1 VATGARIQIDRAKGG
16 RTDKLRA
23 YAVVLDGVKVARVK
37 RGETCTIET
46 DAGHHEVRLAVD
58 WCRSPTVSFELAAGQ
73 EARLRCWPNAR
84 PLTILHRATLGRAN
98 YISLELAEVTQASM
112 I

>member
-1 VATGARIQIDRAKGG
+1 VTTGARIQIDRAKGG

-46 DAGHHEVRLAVD
+46 DAGHANLHDLDNAAPGSECVALPVSPSGPHTQRLAPGQFSAALSPA
-58 WCRSPTVSFELAAGQ
+58 RSGAPKTI
-73 EARLRCWPNAR
+73 RLRV
-84 PLTILHRATLGRAN
+84 AT
-98 YISLELAEVTQASM
+98 
-112 I
+112 

>member
-1 VATGARIQIDRAKGG
+1 VLESRSTAPKGAEPTSYG
-16 RTDKLRA
+16 A

-98 YISLELAEVTQASM
+98 YIGLELAEVTQTSM

>member
-1 VATGARIQIDRAKGG
+1 MTTGARIQIDRAKGG

-46 DAGHHEVRLAVD
+46 DAGPP
-58 WCRSPTVSFELAAGQ
+58 RSPSRCGLVPKSDGQLRAFSGPGGPVEMLAERSSADD
-73 EARLRCWPNAR
+73 P
-84 PLTILHRATLGRAN
+84 PPSHLGRAN
-98 YISLELAEVTQASM
+98 YIGLELVEVTLTSM